1 MIDHVYLT
9 MIYWEVFKKSIK
21 EYKFQE
27 AMNYS
32 SSIAFYL
39 IFSLPAILVITVSVA
54 SAAYADDVVRTNLIQ
69 QFENLFGPESADVIN
84 KVLSNADGLGSSLW
98 TKIVGLVTLL
108 ISATTVFASLQDG
121 LNRIW
126 GLESK
131 PDKNLFNFIKN
142 RLLSLAMAISM
153 GFLLLISLAI
163 DTFLSISDEI
173 LINTFSESLFNLVT
187 VLNILL
193 GFTIVTA
200 VFASIL
206 KVLPDATIGW
216 KDVLSGAIL
225 TTIIFSIGKY
235 AIGYYLGSS
244 DLMSV
249 YGAAGSFVLLLI
261 WVYFS
266 SMILFFGA
274 TYTEVYFVEK
284 YGEIKPY
291 RRTKLVGEP
300 DS

>member
-1 MIDHVYLT
+1 
-9 MIYWEVFKKSIK
+9 MIYWQVFKKTLK
-21 EYKFQE
+21 EYKIQE

-54 SAAYADDVVRTNLIQ
+54 SSAYADDVVRTNLIQ
-69 QFENLFGPESADVIN
+69 QFETLFGPESAEVIDRI
-84 KVLSNADGLGSSLW
+84 LSNADGIGSSW
-98 TKIVGLVTLL
+98 ITKIVGLVTLL

-121 LNRIW
+121 LNCIW

-131 PDKNLFNFIKN
+131 PEKNLFNFIKN

-153 GFLLLISLAI
+153 GFLLLISLVL
-163 DTFLSISDEI
+163 DTFLSISDEL
-173 LINTFSESLFNLVT
+173 LINAFSESTFTLVAA
-187 VLNILL
+187 LNAVI
-193 GFTIVTA
+193 GFTIITL

-206 KVLPDATIGW
+206 KILPDAKIGW

-235 AIGYYLGSS
+235 AIGYYLGTSN
-244 DLMSV
+244 LMSV
-249 YGAAGSFVLLLI
+249 YGAAGSFVLLLV

-284 YGEIKPY
+284 HGEVKPY
-291 RRTKLVGEP
+291 KRTKLVSEIE
-300 DS
+300 